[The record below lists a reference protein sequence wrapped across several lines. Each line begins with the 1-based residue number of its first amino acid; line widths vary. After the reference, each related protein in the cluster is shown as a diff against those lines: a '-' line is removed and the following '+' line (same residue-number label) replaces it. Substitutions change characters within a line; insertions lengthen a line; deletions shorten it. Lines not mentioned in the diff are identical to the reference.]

1 MKLRMA
7 LTGMLAVVGILGT
20 GPASA
25 AFSDG
30 GYCIGGPPAA
40 TGGISV
46 SDMTLNGNNAT
57 NCYGTVDFGGDVA
70 NEIDNINALGWG
82 TTYSATNYLKD
93 DVSGSSTANFLGLQ
107 WTLAADN
114 NSNDSTY
121 TLTVQDLDL
130 NTAPSVPF
138 TVDLIG
144 FLKAGQP
151 GAFYFFDDALI
162 NLDNDGTFQIAWTV
176 GNNGAH
182 PGLSGMSFFVGDI
195 REEIHVP
202 EPGPL
207 ALLGVGLLGLA
218 GLTRRRNAG
227 R

>member
-20 GPASA
+20 GAASA

-30 GYCIGGPPAA
+30 GYCAGGPPHA

-70 NEIDNINALGWG
+70 NEIGNINALGWG

-93 DVSGSSTANFLGLQ
+93 DGSGSSTADFLGLR

-114 NSNDSTY
+114 DSNDSTY
-121 TLTVQDLDL
+121 TLTVEDL
-130 NTAPSVPF
+130 APTPPSLPF

-144 FLKAGQP
+144 FLKAAQP

-162 NLDNDGTFQIAWTV
+162 DLSNGGTFQISWTNRG
-176 GNNGAH
+176 GNN
-182 PGLSGMSFFVGDI
+182 PDLSGMSFFVGDI

-218 GLTRRRNAG
+218 GLTRRRNAD

>member
-7 LTGMLAVVGILGT
+7 LTGVLAVAGMLGA
-20 GPASA
+20 GQASA
-25 AFSDG
+25 AFSTG
-30 GYCIGGPPAA
+30 GYCSAGTA

-57 NCYGTVDFGGDVA
+57 NCYGTVEFGGDVA
-70 NEIDNINALGWG
+70 NEINNINELGWG
-82 TTYSATNYLKD
+82 TYSATNYLKD
-93 DVSGSSTANFLGLQ
+93 DVSGSSTADFLGLR

-114 NSNDSTY
+114 GSNNSTY
-121 TLTVQDLDL
+121 TLTVEDLDL
-130 NTAPSVPF
+130 TTPPSLPF
-138 TVDLIG
+138 TVDLLG
-144 FLKAGQP
+144 FLKAGTP

-162 NLDNDGTFQIAWTV
+162 DLSNGGTFEISWTNRG
-176 GNNGAH
+176 GNN

-195 REEIHVP
+195 GQTIPVP
-202 EPGPL
+202 EPGSL